1 MRGIHRE
8 PASLWAFVG
17 PLDVT
22 IAGFPST
29 FFHGSAYTPIM
40 SWRFPLPLLLPGSAL
55 PVFIIVACAPS
66 LPGAAGT
73 RPVASRPDTLWVP
86 PARPAPAEASKPTE
100 QSLPPA
106 LLTRRTA
113 LTLEDIV
120 ALALTGSPDAR
131 ASWAGARGAA
141 AGYGAARGAW
151 FPEVNGEASVTRLR
165 TAATQGRSA
174 VQQTIYEPS
183 VSLTWLLFDV
193 GGRSGGVA
201 AARDALISA
210 NWTHN
215 ATLQNVVA
223 RAAGAFFD
231 YSASKAL
238 FAAQELTLRAAELN
252 LAAAEER
259 RRVGVATIAD
269 VLQARTV
276 VAQARLDLQAV
287 EGNLLTTRGAL
298 AASTGYPATLE
309 YDIDTAAV
317 ARPIAGLAE
326 QVDTLVATALAERPD
341 LAAAWADYNEARAQ
355 VRVARA
361 ERLPS
366 VVAGG
371 SAGVSFQSGQE
382 TGRGAYSVSLGLRIP
397 LFNGFAWEYN
407 QQRAEAEAEVA
418 LARARG
424 LAQQVVFQVF
434 SSYHTL
440 RTATVRVGTVEELMV
455 SSTESAAA
463 ARGRYQGGVGS
474 LLELLTA
481 ENALAAARAQRI
493 QARLGWQAALVLL
506 ARDAGLLDL
515 QGGSPLRLAPLA
527 SDSLP

>member
-1 MRGIHRE
+1 MGA
-8 PASLWAFVG
+8 P
-17 PLDVT
+17 
-22 IAGFPST
+22 
-29 FFHGSAYTPIM
+29 
-40 SWRFPLPLLLPGSAL
+40 PLLLTL
-55 PVFIIVACAPS
+55 ACAPS
-66 LPGAAGT
+66 LPGARGT
-73 RPVASRPDTLWVP
+73 HPVASRPDTLWSPPVGP
-86 PARPAPAEASKPTE
+86 SPARDPGPIPT
-100 QSLPPA
+100 LPPA
-106 LLTRRTA
+106 LLARRTA

-120 ALALTGSPDAR
+120 ALSLIGSPDAR
-131 ASWAGARGAA
+131 ASWAGSRGAA
-141 AGYGAARGAW
+141 AAYGAARGAW
-151 FPEVNGEASVTRLR
+151 FPEVRGEASVTRVR

-183 VSLTWLLFDV
+183 VSLTWLLFDI
-193 GGRSGGVA
+193 GGRSGDVA

-238 FAAQELTLRAAELN
+238 LTAQALTLREAELN
-252 LAAAEER
+252 LSAAEER

-269 VLQARTV
+269 VLQARTAA
-276 VAQARLDLQAV
+276 AQARLDLQTV

-298 AASTGYPATLE
+298 AASTGFPATLE
-309 YDIDTAAV
+309 YDIDTSAV
-317 ARPIAGLAE
+317 TRPIAELAE
-326 QVDTLVATALAERPD
+326 QVDTLVAMALAGRPD
-341 LAAAWADYNEARAQ
+341 LAAAWADYGQARAQ

-366 VVAGG
+366 LVAGG
-371 SAGVSFQSGQE
+371 SAGVSFQSGQDA
-382 TGRGAYSVSLGLRIP
+382 GRGAYNLSLGLRIP

-407 QQRAEAEAEVA
+407 QQRAEAEADAA

-434 SSYHTL
+434 SAYHGL
-440 RTATVRVGTVEELMV
+440 RTATVRAATAEELLA
-455 SSTESAAA
+455 SATESAAA

-493 QARLGWQAALVLL
+493 QARLGWQAALVRL

-515 QGGSPLRLAPLA
+515 RGGSSLRLAAPS